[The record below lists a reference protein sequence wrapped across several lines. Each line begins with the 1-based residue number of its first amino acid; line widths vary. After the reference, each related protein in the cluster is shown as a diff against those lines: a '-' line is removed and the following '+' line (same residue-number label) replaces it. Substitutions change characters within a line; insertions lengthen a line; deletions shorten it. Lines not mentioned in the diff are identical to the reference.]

1 LYGVTFYEALD
12 AILHVNGYGYIER
25 GNFIYVYTLDELKT
39 IEEQQ
44 RHQVWKVVKLNY
56 LNATDAAEFV
66 KPLLSEHGQ
75 IKTNGK
81 APAYTIA
88 ENAPTGGEEFAHEST
103 MMVFD
108 FEENLSEIEKV
119 VKELDTRP
127 SQVLVEATILQTTLN
142 EANAFGIDFSIIGDL
157 DFSDFVNLGG
167 PLRAVDG
174 LINGSSSGGSSGG
187 SGSGGSGSGGSGSG
201 GSGSG
206 GSAGTPLPSD
216 GRGGAIVSTAGNT
229 AGPATLK
236 MGPGLQRCVCLPP
249 HPRRSVGHHDH
260 LAPEHPDPEPPVGPR
275 ARGP

>member
-1 LYGVTFYEALD
+1 MVARNTNVRVSKGNLWAAGPLTAAAVFMLAGQAVAQSGAGKAPAAQPSGQPAAQPAKNPGTGKLIKSASDTKGQPEMRNPLQNAAPESGSEKVKVDEHLIVDLHVNDEDLSNVLQMLSIQSQKNIVTSKNVAAVVTANLYGVTFYEALD

-103 MMVFD
+103 MMAVSYTH
-108 FEENLSEIEKV
+108 L
-119 VKELDTRP
+119 
-127 SQVLVEATILQTTLN
+127 TL
-142 EANAFGIDFSIIGDL
+142 
-157 DFSDFVNLGG
+157 
-167 PLRAVDG
+167 
-174 LINGSSSGGSSGG
+174 
-187 SGSGGSGSGGSGSG
+187 
-201 GSGSG
+201 
-206 GSAGTPLPSD
+206 
-216 GRGGAIVSTAGNT
+216 
-229 AGPATLK
+229 
-236 MGPGLQRCVCLPP
+236 
-249 HPRRSVGHHDH
+249 
-260 LAPEHPDPEPPVGPR
+260 
-275 ARGP
+275 